1 MDPNTLDHE
10 DGIDTFNCERQFMV
24 RPLKQQLLGGAPAM
38 AMLQMH
44 KDKNSFTLQVTVHPP
59 LPSFE

>member
-24 RPLKQQLLGGAPAM
+24 RPRKQLLGGAPAM

-44 KDKNSFTLQVTVHPP
+44 KDKNSFTLQVTIPP